1 MKVKLDSQDKSYVSR
16 VKSRVENH
24 NRQTFDVTELNGQT
38 VMLGSEGIVGLALAL
53 RDTMTVAQ
61 LLKMISDE
69 PQPYNNKYVEVNPF
83 PRFSKLKKKFKSR
96 NWQYTDSRSTL
107 MDIMANLGYGKS
119 NTNKLEYGKGPQ
131 PEGWPREGLSW
142 IQFGKKEH

>member
-1 MKVKLDSQDKSYVSR
+1 M
-16 VKSRVENH
+16 
-24 NRQTFDVTELNGQT
+24 
-38 VMLGSEGIVGLALAL
+38 
-53 RDTMTVAQ
+53 VAE

-69 PQPYNNKYVEVNPF
+69 PRPYNNKYVEVNPF

-96 NWQYTDSRSTL
+96 HWQYTDSRSTL

-142 IQFGKKEH
+142 IQFIYL